1 MQISLCVYLQSHL
14 EFSLKRTLI
23 CLDLFLP
30 SLDLIWVNEWKSLS
44 RVRLFMT
51 PWVVHGILQ
60 ARILEWGAFPFSRG
74 SSQPRD
80 QTQVSRIAA
89 DSLPNELSELFS
101 RTARLLAI
109 CPKSSGCF
117 MFLCPCLCCSLYL
130 KYTLLLMSPHCT
142 SIWLVNTYLFLKGHL
157 LLPQSP
163 LYPVHTAINALYCIH
178 LFTYLSPLAR
188 L

>member
-60 ARILEWGAFPFSRG
+60 ARILEWGAFPFSKG

-117 MFLCPCLCCSLYL
+117 MFLCFCYMWLPFGIPFPPLSFFSPIWHTLEFKGLSSRGFHEPPCL
-130 KYTLLLMSPHCT
+130 
-142 SIWLVNTYLFLKGHL
+142 VRG
-157 LLPQSP
+157 PQSS
-163 LYPVHTAINALYCIH
+163 VHSH
-178 LFTYLSPLAR
+178 
-188 L
+188 